1 MEDFPEIAD
10 HGMIGDLQSIALV
23 ATSGSIDWF
32 CAPRFDSPSVFASLL
47 DRERGGYFRVHAVG
61 DDIRVKQMYFPD
73 TAVLITRFMSADG
86 VGEVVDFMPVADD
99 PTIATPNR
107 VIGRG
112 IRVVRGEITFR
123 IECRPRFDYGRR
135 EHTATVTE
143 HGVRFDAGDFRAA
156 LHGLR
161 PDELDGADVDT
172 TFTLSAG
179 QVRRIAFETDP
190 AGEPRELDEIEGST
204 KLAETVAFWRGW
216 LARGTYRGRWREA
229 VERSAMVLKLLQY
242 APSGGLVAAP
252 TAALPEQL
260 GGVRNWDYR
269 FTWIRDSSFS
279 VFSLLALG
287 YTEEAIA
294 FTRWVSDRVVE
305 QAGDA
310 SGPLKIM
317 YRIDG
322 SSDLEE
328 LTLDAFEGYAGSRPV
343 HVGNGA
349 ADQLQLDIYG
359 EALDAIAIV
368 DRVAPIG
375 HPGWMKLVGILDWLA
390 DNWDQPDEGVWET
403 RGGRKAFTYGRIMCW
418 VAFDRAIRMARERG
432 RPAPLDRWIAARD
445 AIYEQVFTQGWN
457 ASRGAFTQHPDTE
470 VVDAITLLMPLVGMI
485 SPHDPMWT
493 STLEAIGEELVTDS
507 LVYRYNPS
515 ASPDGLPGEEGT
527 FSLCSFFYVMAL
539 TDAGR
544 LDQAQYAFEKMLT
557 YGNHVG
563 LYAEEINPNGL
574 QLGNFPQ
581 AFTHLALIRAALDLD
596 AALDRRASHPIAP
609 DVEGYAQSIRH
620 AREAMSARAGAPAAG
635 AKAVDASGGGRP

>member
-1 MEDFPEIAD
+1 MDAFPEIAD

-23 ATSGSIDWF
+23 STEGAIDWF
-32 CAPRFDSPSVFASLL
+32 CAPRFDSPSIFASLL
-47 DRERGGYFRVHAVG
+47 DRERGGFFSIRAVG
-61 DDIRVKQMYFPD
+61 DDIRIKQMYFPD

-86 VGEVVDFMPVADD
+86 VGEVVDFMPVAED
-99 PTIATPNR
+99 PAVATTNR
-107 VIGRG
+107 VIARG
-112 IRVVRGEITFR
+112 VRVVRGSMTFR
-123 IECRPRFDYGRR
+123 LECRPRFDYGRAA
-135 EHTATVTE
+135 HTATPSE
-143 HGVRFDAGDFRAA
+143 HGVRFEGGGVRAA

-161 PDELDGADVDT
+161 PGELSGDDVDE
-172 TFTLSAG
+172 TFTMSAG
-179 QVRRIAFETDP
+179 EIRRFAFETEPD
-190 AGEPRELDEIEGST
+190 GEPRELTELEGST
-204 KLAETVAFWRGW
+204 RFAETVAFWRAW

-229 VERSAMVLKLLQY
+229 VERSAMVLKMLQY
-242 APSGGLVAAP
+242 APSGALVAAP

-279 VFSLLALG
+279 VYALLALG
-287 YTEEAIA
+287 YTDEAIA
-294 FTRWVSDRVVE
+294 FTRWMGDRVAE
-305 QAGDA
+305 QVGES

-328 LTLDAFEGYAGSRPV
+328 LTLDDFEGYAGSRPV

-359 EALDAIAIV
+359 EAMDAIAIV
-368 DRVAPIG
+368 DGITPLG
-375 HPGWMKLVGILDWLA
+375 HPGWTKLLGLLDWLA

-418 VAFDRAIRMARERG
+418 VAFDRAIRMAIARG
-432 RPAPLDRWIAARD
+432 RPAPLERWTRARD
-445 AIYEQVFTQGWN
+445 AIYEQVFTHCWN
-457 ASRGAFTQHPDTE
+457 HERRAFTQHPDTD

-581 AFTHLALIRAALDLD
+581 AFTHLALIRAALALD
-596 AALDRRASHPIAP
+596 AALDRRASHPVTGG
-609 DVEGYAQSIRH
+609 VEQFANAVR
-620 AREAMSARAGAPAAG
+620 RVAMSTSGAPPAG
-635 AKAVDASGGGRP
+635 RGH

>member
-1 MEDFPEIAD
+1 MDDRTDLPDFPEIAD

-23 ATSGSIDWF
+23 STGGTIDWF
-32 CAPRFDSPSVFASLL
+32 CAPRFDSPSIFASLL
-47 DRERGGYFRVHAVG
+47 DREKGGFFRIHAVG
-61 DDIRVKQMYFPD
+61 DDLRVKQMYFPD

-99 PTIATPNR
+99 PTIATANR
-107 VIGRG
+107 VIARG
-112 IRVVRGEITFR
+112 VRVVRGQLTFR
-123 IECRPRFDYGRR
+123 LECRPRFDYGRR
-135 EHTATVTE
+135 PHTAALGE
-143 HGVRFDAGDFRAA
+143 HGVTFEAGDVRAA
-156 LHGLR
+156 LHGIS
-161 PDELDGADVDT
+161 PEALDGEDVDT
-172 TFTLSAG
+172 TFTMSAG
-179 QVRRIAFETDP
+179 EVRRIAFETEP
-190 AGEPRELDEIEGST
+190 AGPPRALDEFEGSAR
-204 KLAETVAFWRGW
+204 LAETVGFWRAW
-216 LARGTYRGRWREA
+216 LARSTYRGRWREA
-229 VERSAMVLKLLQY
+229 VARSAMVLKLLQY
-242 APSGGLVAAP
+242 APSGALVAAP

-287 YTEEAIA
+287 YSDEAVA
-294 FTRWVSDRVVE
+294 FARWMGERVAE
-305 QAGDA
+305 QAGDS

-328 LTLDAFEGYAGSRPV
+328 LTLDDFEGYAASRPV
-343 HVGNGA
+343 HIGNGA

-359 EALDAIAIV
+359 EAMDAIALV
-368 DRVAPIG
+368 DRLMPLG
-375 HPGWMKLVGILDWLA
+375 HPGWTKLAGMLDWLA

-418 VAFDRAIRMARERG
+418 VAFDRGIRMARERG
-432 RPAPLDRWIAARD
+432 RPAPLERWVAARD
-445 AIYEQVFTQGWN
+445 AIYEQVFTRCWN
-457 ASRGAFTQHPDTE
+457 QARGAFTQHPDTD

-485 SPHDPMWT
+485 SPHDPMWA

-581 AFTHLALIRAALDLD
+581 AFTHLALIRAAIDLD
-596 AALDRRASHPIAP
+596 AALDERARLPVAP
-609 DVEGYAQSIRH
+609 SVDRFAQSIRRV
-620 AREAMSARAGAPAAG
+620 ADG
-635 AKAVDASGGGRP
+635 SGGRAAAPPPAG

>member
-23 ATSGSIDWF
+23 SNEGSVDWF

-47 DRERGGYFRVHAVG
+47 DRERGGYFRIRAVG
-61 DDIRVKQMYFPD
+61 DGMRIKQMYFPD
-73 TAVLITRFMSADG
+73 TAILITRFMSADG
-86 VGEVVDFMPVADD
+86 VGEVVDFMPIAED
-99 PTIATPNR
+99 PTTPTGNR
-107 VIGRG
+107 VIARG
-112 IRVVRGEITFR
+112 IRVVRGELTFR
-123 IECRPRFDYGRR
+123 LECRPRFDYGRLA
-135 EHTATVTE
+135 HAAVLTE
-143 HGVRFDAGDFRAA
+143 HGVRFDAEGVGAA
-156 LHGLR
+156 LHGFR
-161 PDELDGADVDT
+161 PDDLDGDDVDT
-172 TFTLSAG
+172 TFTMSAG
-179 QVRRIAFETDP
+179 EVRRLAFETAP
-190 AGEPRELDEIEGST
+190 AGEPRPLTDIEGST
-204 KLAETVAFWRGW
+204 KLAETVTFWRAW
-216 LARGTYRGRWREA
+216 LTRGSYRGRWREA

-242 APSGGLVAAP
+242 APTGALVAAP

-279 VFSLLALG
+279 VYSLLALG
-287 YTEEAIA
+287 YTEEAVA

-305 QAGDA
+305 QAGDT

-328 LTLDAFEGYAGSRPV
+328 LTLDHFEGYAGSTPV

-359 EALDAIAIV
+359 EAMDAIAIV
-368 DRVAPIG
+368 DHVLPIG
-375 HPGWMKLVGILDWLA
+375 HPGWMKLVSILDWLVER
-390 DNWDQPDEGVWET
+390 WDQPDEGVWET

-418 VAFDRAIRMARERG
+418 VAFDRGIKMARERG

-445 AIYEQVFTQGWN
+445 AIYEQVFTQCWN
-457 ASRGAFTQHPDTE
+457 AKRRAFTQHPGTE

-485 SPHDPMWT
+485 SPHDPMWA

-544 LDQAQYAFEKMLT
+544 LDEAEYAFEKMLT

-581 AFTHLALIRAALDLD
+581 AFTHLALIRAAIDLD
-596 AALDRRASHPIAP
+596 AALDRRARQPGTQDIRS
-609 DVEGYAQSIRH
+609 YARSVR
-620 AREAMSARAGAPAAG
+620 RAA
-635 AKAVDASGGGRP
+635 GGGR